1 MNGTD
6 ALPAWAALLVATL
19 VVAGALIT
27 LIGSFGL
34 LRLRNF
40 YERAHAPTLGATLG
54 TGAILIASMIFFTVL
69 KGRPSVHEILIAV
82 FVTLTTP
89 VTLMMLARAT
99 LYRDRVEGGS
109 ASPKS
114 TPAAGA
120 ASNRAGEG
128 QPDNITGARE
138 I

>member
-1 MNGTD
+1 MSGTS
-6 ALPAWAALLVATL
+6 ALPAWAALLVACL

-34 LRLRNF
+34 LRLRSF

-54 TGAILIASMIFFTVL
+54 TGFILVGSMICFTVL
-69 KGRPSVHEILIAV
+69 KGGPSVHEILIAV

-89 VTLMMLARAT
+89 VTLMMLARAA

-109 ASPKS
+109 TPPKS
-114 TPAAGA
+114 ALATETAGHA
-120 ASNRAGEG
+120 HA
-128 QPDNITGARE
+128 DDTVRE
-138 I
+138 RET

>member
-1 MNGTD
+1 
-6 ALPAWAALLVATL
+6 
-19 VVAGALIT
+19 
-27 LIGSFGL
+27 
-34 LRLRNF
+34 
-40 YERAHAPTLGATLG
+40 
-54 TGAILIASMIFFTVL
+54 MIFFTVL

-114 TPAAGA
+114 PAAGA

>member
-1 MNGTD
+1 MNGAST
-6 ALPAWAALLVATL
+6 LPAWAALLVAAL

-34 LRLRNF
+34 LRLRSF

-54 TGAILIASMIFFTVL
+54 TGFILVGSMICFTVL
-69 KGRPSVHEILIAV
+69 KGRPSVHEILIAI

-99 LYRDRVEGGS
+99 LYRDKLEGGAPPS
-109 ASPKS
+109 NSPPPTKIASS
-114 TPAAGA
+114 R
-120 ASNRAGEG
+120 SG
-128 QPDNITGARE
+128 QDHADDIARTRE

>member
-1 MNGTD
+1 MSGPAT
-6 ALPAWAALLVATL
+6 LPAWAALLVAFL
-19 VVAGALIT
+19 VVAGAVIT

-54 TGAILIASMIFFTVL
+54 TGAILIGSMIFFTVL

-82 FVTLTTP
+82 FVTMTTP

-99 LYRDRVEGGS
+99 LYRDKVE
-109 ASPKS
+109 
-114 TPAAGA
+114 A
-120 ASNRAGEG
+120 ASAVPPATAEG
-128 QPDNITGARE
+128 ADGAPADPAHS
-138 I
+138 